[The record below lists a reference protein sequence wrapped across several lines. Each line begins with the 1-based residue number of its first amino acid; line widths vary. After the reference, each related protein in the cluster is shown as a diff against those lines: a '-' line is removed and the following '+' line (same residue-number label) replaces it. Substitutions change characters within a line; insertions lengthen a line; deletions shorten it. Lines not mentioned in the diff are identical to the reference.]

1 MIFNSL
7 AFVAFFA
14 GVCGI
19 QYLPISWRM
28 AKLLLV
34 LASYAFYAAWYPI
47 TIGLL
52 WLSTVFDW
60 QIAHR
65 IERAS
70 SRGHKRTLM
79 LLSVALNLSVLSLFK
94 YADFAVT
101 NLNALLHLLGSATQL
116 SPPSLPLPVGISFY
130 TFMSLAFVIDVYR
143 GVQRAGSSFLDF
155 ALFLTFYP
163 HLVAGPIVRAQDF
176 LPQCET
182 RRRASMQD
190 FCWGLALLVL
200 GLFEKVVLADAW
212 FGPIADRVFAAGTA
226 GLSSKDAWLGLLSF
240 SCQIFC
246 DFAGYS
252 TCAIGAAAC
261 IGFRLP
267 QNFRAPY
274 AALGFSDFWRR
285 WHISL
290 SSWLRDYLYVSLGGN
305 RHGLARTMLSLM
317 LTMLIGG
324 LWHGPSWTFVIWGG
338 LHGTFLIGERGVK
351 ALLLSLG
358 IPSGRALRGLGYVVT
373 LGLVCWAWVFF
384 RAPSV
389 HVALSMTKALLGAAS
404 SESMLVLRTEMG
416 LVLAAGAA
424 LFAAHFCTRNTTLE
438 ELAERTPAWVLAG
451 CLGIMI
457 VAIVTMSGQDR
468 AFIYFQF

>member
-14 GVCGI
+14 VVCVI
-19 QYLPISWRM
+19 QYLPISWRT
-28 AKLLLV
+28 AKLLLLV
-34 LASYAFYAAWYPI
+34 ASYAFYAAWYPI

-52 WLSTVFDW
+52 WLSTLFDW
-60 QIAHR
+60 QVAHR
-65 IERAS
+65 IERAPT
-70 SRGHKRTLM
+70 RGQKRTLM
-79 LLSVALNLSVLSLFK
+79 LLSVALNLSLLSLFK

-101 NLNALLHLLGSATQL
+101 NVNALLQLLGSAVQFD
-116 SPPSLPLPVGISFY
+116 PPSLPLPVGISFY

-143 GVQRAGSSFLDF
+143 GVQRAGSSLLDF

-176 LPQCET
+176 LPQCEV
-182 RRRASMQD
+182 RRRASLQD

-212 FGPIADRVFAAGTA
+212 FGPIADRVFAAGASGVAT
-226 GLSSKDAWLGLLSF
+226 KDAWLGLLSF

-274 AALGFSDFWRR
+274 AALGLSDFWRR

-305 RHGLARTMLSLM
+305 RHGRARTIMSLM

-338 LHGTFLIGERGVK
+338 LHGTFLVGERVVK
-351 ALLLSLG
+351 ALLRSLN
-358 IPSGRALRGLGYVVT
+358 ISSGRGMRGVGYVVT
-373 LGLVCWAWVFF
+373 LALVCWAWVFF
-384 RAPSV
+384 RATDV
-389 HVALSMTKALLGAAS
+389 QGALHMTSALLGAS
-404 SESMLVLRTEMG
+404 NVKSMLVLRTEMA
-416 LVLAAGAA
+416 LVLAAAA
-424 LFAAHFCTRNTTLE
+424 GLFTAHFLTRNTTLE
-438 ELAERTPAWVLAG
+438 NLAERTPSWLLAG
-451 CLGIMI
+451 CLGIMT